1 MTSTE
6 TTSIVRTPGR
16 DCPAELGLGALLTAY
31 HLRTEEEKGAAV
43 TDVDALPARY
53 RAEISDPRSAFA
65 DDVVLVARRG
75 DRSAGCVVVTAPVAG
90 RVELKRLWTVPE
102 LRGHGVASALIGAAL
117 THAAAVGVGT
127 VGLSVW
133 SWRTGAL
140 GLYEKLGFAVVDSW
154 DERDDLVCME
164 RAVLPESTG

>member
-1 MTSTE
+1 
-6 TTSIVRTPGR
+6 
-16 DCPAELGLGALLTAY
+16 
-31 HLRTEEEKGAAV
+31 
-43 TDVDALPARY
+43 VDALPARY

-90 RVELKRLWTVPE
+90 RAEIKRLWTVPE

-127 VGLSVW
+127 VALSVW

-140 GLYEKLGFAVVDSW
+140 ALYEKLGFAVVDSW

-164 RAVLPESTG
+164 RAVRPTDNV

>member
-1 MTSTE
+1 MTG
-6 TTSIVRTPGR
+6 TSIVRIRGR
-16 DCPAELGLGALLTAY
+16 DCPAELGLSALLAAY

-43 TDVDALPARY
+43 PDVGALPARY

-90 RVELKRLWTVPE
+90 RTELKRLWTVPE
-102 LRGHGVASALIGAAL
+102 HRGHGVASALIGTAL

-127 VGLSVW
+127 VALSVW
-133 SWRTGAL
+133 RWRTEAL
-140 GLYEKLGFAVVDSW
+140 SLYERLGFAAVESW

-164 RAVLPESTG
+164 RAVQPAGAC